1 MNPKNLI
8 EAKKVVKGLLKNE
21 LRETHL
27 RSNNIDTNAA
37 ILQSDK
43 IFCLVQYMDK
53 IHDNLNQVLPETASK
68 INWNS
73 YVLLEKTVFESYA
86 EQLENIKKERPA
98 KGTVVF
104 VLRSGEVYMIS
115 PYALMDFLDEY
126 PLLVTI
132 EKVEYFSFPTIFLQ
146 VPDGAPQI
154 GRASWRERV

>member
-73 YVLLEKTVFESYA
+73 YV
-86 EQLENIKKERPA
+86 
-98 KGTVVF
+98 
-104 VLRSGEVYMIS
+104 
-115 PYALMDFLDEY
+115 
-126 PLLVTI
+126 
-132 EKVEYFSFPTIFLQ
+132 
-146 VPDGAPQI
+146 QI
-154 GRASWRERV
+154 GRAHV